1 MARAEH
7 PTASLV
13 DGAGGHQA
21 VPLPVDKGGSGE
33 GLLSAVL
40 Y

>member
-7 PTASLV
+7 QKENLAE
-13 DGAGGHQA
+13 GAGGHQA
-21 VPLPVDKGGSGE
+21 VPLPMDKGGSGE
-33 GLLSAVL
+33 GLLSEVL